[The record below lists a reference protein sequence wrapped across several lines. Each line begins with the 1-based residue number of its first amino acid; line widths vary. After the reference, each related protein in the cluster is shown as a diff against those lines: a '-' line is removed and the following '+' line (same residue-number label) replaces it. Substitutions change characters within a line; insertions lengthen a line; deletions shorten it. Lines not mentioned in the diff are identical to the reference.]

1 MIPTKLNRISAR
13 IALSIAFAAG
23 VAALT
28 ACNPE
33 TEQEAE
39 ALDRAADSNQAPL
52 RSCTYD
58 SVDKLRMKYLSHNE
72 QIDVC
77 NTMQAALGRP
87 STVGLTRKMSSLAA
101 LMQMA
106 GSKDTAREVT
116 YQTMNVEARGQIQ
129 DNSAIA
135 GSLDTIYKIFS
146 ATQGHV
152 TPRDLSVLLR
162 SSGPTAQ
169 TISDEGLARMAF
181 VLWEEMKA
189 NGG

>member
-1 MIPTKLNRISAR
+1 VKIGRVLAH
-13 IALSIAFAAG
+13 IALSIAFGAG

-28 ACNPE
+28 ACDPE
-33 TEQEAE
+33 TPQEAE
-39 ALDRAADSNQAPL
+39 ALDRAADANQTPL
-52 RSCTYD
+52 KSCTYGG
-58 SVDKLRMKYLSHNE
+58 VDKLRMKYLSHNE

-116 YQTMNVEARGQIQ
+116 YQTMNVVQARGQIQ

-152 TPRDLSVLLR
+152 TPRDLSILLR
-162 SSGPTAQ
+162 SSGPAAQ

-181 VLWEEMKA
+181 VLWEEKKA